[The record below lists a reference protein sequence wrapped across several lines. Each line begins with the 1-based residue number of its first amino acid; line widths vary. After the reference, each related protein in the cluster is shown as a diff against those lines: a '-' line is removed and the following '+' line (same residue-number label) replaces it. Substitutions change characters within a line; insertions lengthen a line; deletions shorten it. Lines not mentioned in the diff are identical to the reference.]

1 MQSGEPAA
9 VSEAA
14 APAVAAPDHA
24 IISEE
29 AAAVPAA
36 DPVSEAAAAGEAPRV
51 VQEAEAFVAPVDAG
65 GGKSRSRSPSPAP
78 PASPSTV
85 KERQIP
91 VDPASLRRLGMVADE
106 DSPLSAPS
114 VLTEVVARSSPLL
127 PPLRR
132 PTFVGAS
139 LPCSAASSPVHGGG
153 AADKWEDQQHTP
165 PAAAAKHS
173 PTTSALRSL
182 ARQHSAALARLVAA
196 AAPPPAAAAA
206 LSRSASRAEG
216 RTMAP
221 HDDDEEPDKVL
232 AAAGGGGFTCGALC
246 MLIPGFSSRKKP
258 AAFAATAGGGGGGTA
273 VSGMQ
278 RQPSGMRPRRGSASR
293 VASLERFEC
302 GSWSPPP
309 PAAGEHDCAATEV
322 AKTSCAADDAEAPVK
337 MAFVFDGELPPTAAA
352 AATTRGILKN
362 SASSRLDSAR
372 PSTSSSQRHVRFST
386 AAAADVAA
394 ASCPTSPCI
403 TPRLARARAEF
414 NAFLEA
420 QSA

>member
-1 MQSGEPAA
+1 MESGELAA
-9 VSEAA
+9 LRETEAA
-14 APAVAAPDHA
+14 APAAVAPEPTIIVSEETAEPAAPA
-24 IISEE
+24 SE
-29 AAAVPAA
+29 PAA
-36 DPVSEAAAAGEAPRV
+36 EETAPQV
-51 VQEAEAFVAPVDAG
+51 EEAEASAAVDG
-65 GGKSRSRSPSPAP
+65 GGVGKSPSSSPA
-78 PASPSTV
+78 PASPSMA

-139 LPCSAASSPVHGGG
+139 LPCSAVSSPVQG
-153 AADKWEDQQHTP
+153 AKWDDQQQQQSATN
-165 PAAAAKHS
+165 HS

-196 AAPPPAAAAA
+196 PSPPST

-216 RTMAP
+216 RTTMAASQ
-221 HDDDEEPDKVL
+221 HDDDDDEDEHGEPSSMLGSDDGGFTCSALCMFIPGFSRKKPSSF
-232 AAAGGGGFTCGALC
+232 AAAGG
-246 MLIPGFSSRKKP
+246 
-258 AAFAATAGGGGGGTA
+258 TAM
-273 VSGMQ
+273 S
-278 RQPSGMRPRRGSASR
+278 RQPSGLRPRRSSASR

-309 PAAGEHDCAATEV
+309 PPAQDVEAEVACHAREV
-322 AKTSCAADDAEAPVK
+322 AKTSCAAAEDDAEAPVK
-337 MAFVFDGELPPTAAA
+337 MAFVFDGETTTPTTPTAA
-352 AATTRGILKN
+352 TRGILKN
-362 SASSRLDSAR
+362 SASSRLADSAR
-372 PSTSSSQRHVRFST
+372 PSTSSVSQRHVRFST
-386 AAAADVAA
+386 AVAGDVA

>member
-1 MQSGEPAA
+1 MQSGEQAPEPAA
-9 VSEAA
+9 MNDAA
-14 APAVAAPDHA
+14 APAIV
-24 IISEE
+24 SEE
-29 AAAVPAA
+29 AAAVQAA
-36 DPVSEAAAAGEAPRV
+36 TVSEAAAEEAPR
-51 VQEAEAFVAPVDAG
+51 VQEAEASAAAPVDG
-65 GGKSRSRSPSPAP
+65 DGGKSPSPAP
-78 PASPSTV
+78 PASPSAV

-139 LPCSAASSPVHGGG
+139 LPCSAASSPVH
-153 AADKWEDQQHTP
+153 AAGSKREDQQHHHP
-165 PAAAAKHS
+165 PAAATHS

-196 AAPPPAAAAA
+196 AAAPPPST

-221 HDDDEEPDKVL
+221 HDDDEEPDKML
-232 AAAGGGGFTCGALC
+232 AADEGFTCGALC
-246 MLIPGFSSRKKP
+246 MFIPGFSRKKP
-258 AAFAATAGGGGGGTA
+258 AASVFIAAGTA

-278 RQPSGMRPRRGSASR
+278 RQPSGLRPRRGSASR

-309 PAAGEHDCAATEV
+309 PPPPETDCLATEV

-337 MAFVFDGELPPTAAA
+337 MAFVFDGGETPPAAA
-352 AATTRGILKN
+352 ATRGILKN
-362 SASSRLDSAR
+362 SASSRLVDSAR
-372 PSTSSSQRHVRFST
+372 PSMSSSQRHVRFST
-386 AAAADVAA
+386 AAAA

>member
-1 MQSGEPAA
+1 MQSGEQAPEPAA
-9 VSEAA
+9 VREAV
-14 APAVAAPDHA
+14 APAVVVPPGPTALVGD
-24 IISEE
+24 E
-29 AAAVPAA
+29 AAELSGVP
-36 DPVSEAAAAGEAPRV
+36 VRESAAAEASK
-51 VQEAEAFVAPVDAG
+51 VQEAEASPPVDGGG
-65 GGKSRSRSPSPAP
+65 GGKCPSPSPA

-139 LPCSAASSPVHGGG
+139 LPCSAASSPVHGAGG
-153 AADKWEDQQHTP
+153 AKWEEQQQ
-165 PAAAAKHS
+165 PAAAHS
-173 PTTSALRSL
+173 PTSALRSL

-196 AAPPPAAAAA
+196 PSTLP
-206 LSRSASRAEG
+206 RSASRAEG
-216 RTMAP
+216 RTMGP
-221 HDDDEEPDKVL
+221 HDDEEPGEPDKLL
-232 AAAGGGGFTCGALC
+232 AVEDGFTCGALC
-246 MLIPGFSSRKKP
+246 MLIPGFSRKKP
-258 AAFAATAGGGGGGTA
+258 AFAASAAGTA

-278 RQPSGMRPRRGSASR
+278 RQPSGLRPRRSSASR

-309 PAAGEHDCAATEV
+309 PPPPPPVAARHEAADCLATEV
-322 AKTSCAADDAEAPVK
+322 AKTSCANADDAEAPVK
-337 MAFVFDGELPPTAAA
+337 MAFVFDGDPPAA
-352 AATTRGILKN
+352 TRGILKN
-362 SASSRLDSAR
+362 SPSSRLDSAR
-372 PSTSSSQRHVRFST
+372 PSTSSQRHVRFST
-386 AAAADVAA
+386 AVAADAAAS

>member
-1 MQSGEPAA
+1 MQSGEQAPEPAA
-9 VSEAA
+9 VREAA
-14 APAVAAPDHA
+14 SPAVLVAPEPTALVGD
-24 IISEE
+24 E
-29 AAAVPAA
+29 AAESGA
-36 DPVSEAAAAGEAPRV
+36 PVSEPAEAPR
-51 VQEAEAFVAPVDAG
+51 VQEAEASAPVDG
-65 GGKSRSRSPSPAP
+65 GVGGKSPSPAP
-78 PASPSTV
+78 VSPSAV

-127 PPLRR
+127 PLLRR

-139 LPCSAASSPVHGGG
+139 LPCSAASSPVHGAGPG
-153 AADKWEDQQHTP
+153 AGAKWEEQQQ
-165 PAAAAKHS
+165 PAAAHS
-173 PTTSALRSL
+173 PTSALRSL

-196 AAPPPAAAAA
+196 PSTRP
-206 LSRSASRAEG
+206 RSASRTEG

-221 HDDDEEPDKVL
+221 HDDEEPDDPKLL
-232 AAAGGGGFTCGALC
+232 AAEDSFTCGALC
-246 MLIPGFSSRKKP
+246 MLIPVFSRKKP
-258 AAFAATAGGGGGGTA
+258 AFAATAAGTA

-278 RQPSGMRPRRGSASR
+278 RQPSGLRPRRSSASR

-309 PAAGEHDCAATEV
+309 PPPPPDCLATEV
-322 AKTSCAADDAEAPVK
+322 AKTSCAADNDAEAPVK
-337 MAFVFDGELPPTAAA
+337 MAFVFDGEPPAA
-352 AATTRGILKN
+352 TRGILKN

-372 PSTSSSQRHVRFST
+372 PSTSSQRHVRFST
-386 AAAADVAA
+386 AVAADAAAS

>member
-1 MQSGEPAA
+1 MQSGEQEAPEPAALSEAAPAA
-9 VSEAA
+9 VAPEPALVGQAADEPA
-14 APAVAAPDHA
+14 AP
-24 IISEE
+24 
-29 AAAVPAA
+29 
-36 DPVSEAAAAGEAPRV
+36 VSDAAAAEAPR
-51 VQEAEAFVAPVDAG
+51 VQEAEAPAPVDG
-65 GGKSRSRSPSPAP
+65 GGSCKCPSPSPA

-139 LPCSAASSPVHGGG
+139 LPCSAASSPVHG
-153 AADKWEDQQHTP
+153 ASAKWEDQQ
-165 PAAAAKHS
+165 PAAAAHS
-173 PTTSALRSL
+173 PTSVLRSL

-196 AAPPPAAAAA
+196 PSM

-216 RTMAP
+216 RAMAP
-221 HDDDEEPDKVL
+221 HDDEEPGEPKLRL
-232 AAAGGGGFTCGALC
+232 ATEDGFTCGSLC
-246 MLIPGFSSRKKP
+246 MFIPGFSRKKP
-258 AAFAATAGGGGGGTA
+258 TFAAATAAGT
-273 VSGMQ
+273 VLSSMQKQQSGL
-278 RQPSGMRPRRGSASR
+278 RPRRSSASR

-309 PAAGEHDCAATEV
+309 PPAPVAAQHDGADCLAMEV

-337 MAFVFDGELPPTAAA
+337 MAFVFDGEPPPAG
-352 AATTRGILKN
+352 TRGILKN

-372 PSTSSSQRHVRFST
+372 PSTSSQRHVRFST
-386 AAAADVAA
+386 AVAADA

>member
-1 MQSGEPAA
+1 MQSGDQVPTPAA
-9 VSEAA
+9 VSEAGAPAAA
-14 APAVAAPDHA
+14 APPEPA
-24 IISEE
+24 IVSEE
-29 AAAVPAA
+29 TAPKPAA
-36 DPVSEAAAAGEAPRV
+36 TVSEAAAEEAPRV
-51 VQEAEAFVAPVDAG
+51 VQDAEASAAPVDD
-65 GGKSRSRSPSPAP
+65 GGKSPSPAP
-78 PASPSTV
+78 ASPSAV

-106 DSPLSAPS
+106 DSPLSEPS

-139 LPCSAASSPVHGGG
+139 LPSSAASSPVHGAG
-153 AADKWEDQQHTP
+153 AKWEDHQQQPP
-165 PAAAAKHS
+165 PAAHS
-173 PTTSALRSL
+173 PTSALRSL
-182 ARQHSAALARLVAA
+182 ARQHSAALARLVGAA
-196 AAPPPAAAAA
+196 AGAPPA

-221 HDDDEEPDKVL
+221 HDDDEEDPDGGDPDKLL
-232 AAAGGGGFTCGALC
+232 AADGGFTCAALC
-246 MLIPGFSSRKKP
+246 MFIPGFSRKKP
-258 AAFAATAGGGGGGTA
+258 AAAFAGGGAA
-273 VSGMQ
+273 VPGMQ
-278 RQPSGMRPRRGSASR
+278 RQPSGLRSLRRGSASR

-309 PAAGEHDCAATEV
+309 PPPPPPAAAETDCLATEV

-337 MAFVFDGELPPTAAA
+337 MAFVFDGELAPAAA
-352 AATTRGILKN
+352 AGATRGILKN

-386 AAAADVAA
+386 SAAATDVASA
-394 ASCPTSPCI
+394 VSASCPTSPCI

>member
-1 MQSGEPAA
+1 MQSGEQAPEPVAL
-9 VSEAA
+9 SEAA
-14 APAVAAPDHA
+14 APAAVVAPEPAVVG
-24 IISEE
+24 E
-29 AAAVPAA
+29 AAAELSANE
-36 DPVSEAAAAGEAPRV
+36 SS
-51 VQEAEAFVAPVDAG
+51 AEALPQVKETEASTGPVDG
-65 GGKSRSRSPSPAP
+65 GGVKSPSAA
-78 PASPSTV
+78 PASPLTV

-114 VLTEVVARSSPLL
+114 VLTEVVARSSPLK

-139 LPCSAASSPVHGGG
+139 LPCSAASSPVHGAGV
-153 AADKWEDQQHTP
+153 AKWEEQDQQQ
-165 PAAAAKHS
+165 AAATHS
-173 PTTSALRSL
+173 PTSALRSL

-196 AAPPPAAAAA
+196 PPSA

-221 HDDDEEPDKVL
+221 HENEDHDGDPKLLTAED
-232 AAAGGGGFTCGALC
+232 GFTCGALC
-246 MLIPGFSSRKKP
+246 MFIPGFSRKKP
-258 AAFAATAGGGGGGTA
+258 AAFGAARTA
-273 VSGMQ
+273 VSSMQ
-278 RQPSGMRPRRGSASR
+278 RQPSGLRPRRSSASR

-309 PAAGEHDCAATEV
+309 PPEPVVATHDAADCHAMEV
-322 AKTSCAADDAEAPVK
+322 AKTSCAGDDAEAPVK
-337 MAFVFDGELPPTAAA
+337 MAFVFDGEPPAS
-352 AATTRGILKN
+352 ATMKGILKN
-362 SASSRLDSAR
+362 SSSVRLDSAR
-372 PSTSSSQRHVRFST
+372 PSTSSQRHVRFST
-386 AAAADVAA
+386 AVAADAL

>member
-1 MQSGEPAA
+1 MQSGELAPEPAA

-14 APAVAAPDHA
+14 APAVAAPEHA
-24 IISEE
+24 L
-29 AAAVPAA
+29 V
-36 DPVSEAAAAGEAPRV
+36 VSEAAAEEAPQD
-51 VQEAEAFVAPVDAG
+51 QEAEASAVAPVDVAGG
-65 GGKSRSRSPSPAP
+65 GGKSPSPSPA

-139 LPCSAASSPVHGGG
+139 LPCSAASSPVHAVG
-153 AADKWEDQQHTP
+153 KREDP
-165 PAAAAKHS
+165 PAAHS

-196 AAPPPAAAAA
+196 AAAAPPPSA

-221 HDDDEEPDKVL
+221 HDDDDEDPDGGEPDKML
-232 AAAGGGGFTCGALC
+232 AAADEGFTCGALC
-246 MLIPGFSSRKKP
+246 MFIPGFSRKKP
-258 AAFAATAGGGGGGTA
+258 AASVFTAAGTA
-273 VSGMQ
+273 VSSGMQ
-278 RQPSGMRPRRGSASR
+278 RQPSGLRPRRGSASR

-309 PAAGEHDCAATEV
+309 PPLPAAGETDCAATEV

-337 MAFVFDGELPPTAAA
+337 MAFVFDGEVPSAAA
-352 AATTRGILKN
+352 AATRGILKN
-362 SASSRLDSAR
+362 SASSRLVDSAR
-372 PSTSSSQRHVRFST
+372 PSTSSQRHVRFST
-386 AAAADVAA
+386 ASAS

>member
-1 MQSGEPAA
+1 MQSGEQAPEPAS

-14 APAVAAPDHA
+14 APAVAAPEHA
-24 IISEE
+24 IVSEE
-29 AAAVPAA
+29 AEAESAAT
-36 DPVSEAAAAGEAPRV
+36 VSEAAAAEAPQ
-51 VQEAEAFVAPVDAG
+51 VQEAEASAAAADG
-65 GGKSRSRSPSPAP
+65 RGGKSSSPSPA

-132 PTFVGAS
+132 PTFVAAS
-139 LPCSAASSPVHGGG
+139 LPCSAASSPVHGDGS
-153 AADKWEDQQHTP
+153 AKWEDHHRP
-165 PAAAAKHS
+165 PPSAAAHS
-173 PTTSALRSL
+173 PTSALRSL

-196 AAPPPAAAAA
+196 PPPA

-221 HDDDEEPDKVL
+221 HDDDEDHDGGDPDKML
-232 AAAGGGGFTCGALC
+232 AADGGFTCAALC
-246 MLIPGFSSRKKP
+246 MFIPGFSRKKP
-258 AAFAATAGGGGGGTA
+258 AASAFAGGGGTA

-278 RQPSGMRPRRGSASR
+278 RPLRRGSASR

-309 PAAGEHDCAATEV
+309 PPPETECLATEV

-337 MAFVFDGELPPTAAA
+337 MAFVFDGELPPAAA
-352 AATTRGILKN
+352 TRGILKN
-362 SASSRLDSAR
+362 SASSRLESAR
-372 PSTSSSQRHVRFST
+372 PSTSSQRHVRFST
-386 AAAADVAA
+386 AADASAAV
-394 ASCPTSPCI
+394 SCPTSPCI

>member
-1 MQSGEPAA
+1 MQSGEPAPEPA
-9 VSEAA
+9 ASSEAA
-14 APAVAAPDHA
+14 APAAVVAPEPALV
-24 IISEE
+24 SEE
-29 AAAVPAA
+29 AAEPAA
-36 DPVSEAAAAGEAPRV
+36 LVSEAVEAEVPK
-51 VQEAEAFVAPVDAG
+51 VQEAEASTAPVDG
-65 GGKSRSRSPSPAP
+65 DGSKSKSPR

-139 LPCSAASSPVHGGG
+139 LPCSAASSPVHGAGPGIG
-153 AADKWEDQQHTP
+153 AKWEEQDQ
-165 PAAAAKHS
+165 PAATHS
-173 PTTSALRSL
+173 PTSALRSL

-196 AAPPPAAAAA
+196 PPSA
-206 LSRSASRAEG
+206 LSRSVSRAEG

-221 HDDDEEPDKVL
+221 HDDEEPDGDPKL
-232 AAAGGGGFTCGALC
+232 LGAEDGFTCGALC
-246 MLIPGFSSRKKP
+246 MFIPGFSRKKP
-258 AAFAATAGGGGGGTA
+258 AAFAAAGTA
-273 VSGMQ
+273 VSSMQ
-278 RQPSGMRPRRGSASR
+278 RQASGLRPRRSSASR

-309 PAAGEHDCAATEV
+309 PPPPAPMAAPHDAADCLAMEV

-337 MAFVFDGELPPTAAA
+337 MAFMFDGEPPASA
-352 AATTRGILKN
+352 TRGILKN
-362 SASSRLDSAR
+362 SSSLRLDSAR
-372 PSTSSSQRHVRFST
+372 PSTSSQRHVRFST
-386 AAAADVAA
+386 AVAADAS

>member
-1 MQSGEPAA
+1 MQSGEQQAPEPAA

-14 APAVAAPDHA
+14 AAPAVDPAPL
-24 IISEE
+24 
-29 AAAVPAA
+29 
-36 DPVSEAAAAGEAPRV
+36 VSEAAAAEAPKD
-51 VQEAEAFVAPVDAG
+51 QEAEASAPPVDAG
-65 GGKSRSRSPSPAP
+65 GGKSRSRSRSPSPA

-246 MLIPGFSSRKKP
+246 MFIPGFSRKKP
-258 AAFAATAGGGGGGTA
+258 AAFAAGGGGGGMA

-278 RQPSGMRPRRGSASR
+278 GQPSGMRPRRGSASR

-322 AKTSCAADDAEAPVK
+322 AKTSCADDDAEAPVK
-337 MAFVFDGELPPTAAA
+337 MAFVFDGETPTAAA
-352 AATTRGILKN
+352 AAAAATRGILKN
-362 SASSRLDSAR
+362 SASSRLESAR
-372 PSTSSSQRHVRFST
+372 PSTSSQRHVRFST
-386 AAAADVAA
+386 AAAAADVAS